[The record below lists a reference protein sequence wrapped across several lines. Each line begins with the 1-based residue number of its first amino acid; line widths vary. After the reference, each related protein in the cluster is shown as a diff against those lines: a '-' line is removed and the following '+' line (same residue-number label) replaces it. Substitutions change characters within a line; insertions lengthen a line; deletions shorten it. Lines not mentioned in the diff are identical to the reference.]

1 MIEFNMV
8 KLHKIKSLKAI
19 TGAIKKIIIIII
31 GMKFVKS

>member
-19 TGAIKKIIIIII
+19 TGAIKNNWNEICQILN
-31 GMKFVKS
+31 